1 MRRCAHH
8 YVCWA
13 MVEYGETD
21 CPGRCD
27 AYAPAHDD
35 TELLAVAR
43 EMRLSADATRGGDY
57 FRLVTWADRI
67 DRALGVTDHAD
78 A

>member
-1 MRRCAHH
+1 MRRCVHDG
-8 YVCWA
+8 VCWS
-13 MVEYGETD
+13 MFEYCDDE

-35 TELLAVAR
+35 VELRAVAR

-67 DRALGVTDHAD
+67 DDAMGVVDSD

>member
-1 MRRCAHH
+1 MRRCAHEC
-8 YVCWA
+8 VCWA
-13 MVEYGETD
+13 MVEYGDDE

-35 TELLAVAR
+35 VELLAVAR
-43 EMRLSADATRGGDY
+43 EMRLSADATRESDY

-67 DRALGVTDHAD
+67 DEALGES
-78 A
+78 